1 MIHYLE
7 NHVHP
12 GTPRITKRDT
22 VIRCL
27 FVILGIAAIC
37 FVILGVE
44 AIITNNTCHWH
55 YVWEYYTGDVRPN
68 PADYCG

>member
-37 FVILGVE
+37 FVILEVE
-44 AIITNNTCHWH
+44 AIITNTCHWH

-68 PADYCG
+68 PTDYCG